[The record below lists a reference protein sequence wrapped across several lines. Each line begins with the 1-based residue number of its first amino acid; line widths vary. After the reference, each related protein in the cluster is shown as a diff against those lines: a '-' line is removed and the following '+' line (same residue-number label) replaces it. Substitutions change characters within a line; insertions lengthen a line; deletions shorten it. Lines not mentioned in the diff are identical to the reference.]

1 MPTVPPTPAA
11 DAVRPERPG
20 LVATFRKLWPYL
32 WPHGRAD
39 LQRRVFYAFGL
50 LPGWTAVRDSISL
63 NVYYRA
69 AIDLSSSVV
78 IALSQSG
85 QTPDVGGPLENAP
98 PGTALPPS
106 NPDQPPPRGRVTYVP
121 ITSSSFDKRATIDE
135 HPTSSAFD
143 AEDKIDAH
151 PVP

>member
-1 MPTVPPTPAA
+1 MLAAGKLLFMLGLMAAGRSGNPEGIPIDAPGGDLPVQVVTVP
-11 DAVRPERPG
+11 V
-20 LVATFRKLWPYL
+20 
-32 WPHGRAD
+32 
-39 LQRRVFYAFGL
+39 
-50 LPGWTAVRDSISL
+50 
-63 NVYYRA
+63 
-69 AIDLSSSVV
+69 
-78 IALSQSG
+78 G